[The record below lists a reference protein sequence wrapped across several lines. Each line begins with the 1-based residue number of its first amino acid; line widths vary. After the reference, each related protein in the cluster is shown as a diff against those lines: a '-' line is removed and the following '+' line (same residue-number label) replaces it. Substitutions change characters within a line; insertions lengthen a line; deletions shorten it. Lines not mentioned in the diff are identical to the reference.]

1 MKKNNLLSQ
10 FQQRIDYQ
18 FVEKKL
24 LKRALTHRSFGTP
37 NNERL
42 EFLGDSI
49 LGAIIGH
56 YLFEAY
62 PKAAEGQLTRLRSS
76 LVRGDTLA
84 EVARELE
91 IGELLIMGEGELK
104 SGGRD
109 RDSLLADAVESII
122 GAVYLEAGFAV
133 CQRFVLRCY
142 QSRLAAIVIDKPL
155 KDPKTELQEML
166 QAKGKALPEY
176 TIIDTEGKS
185 HNQLITVSCVIAGV
199 SEPFVATAKN
209 RKQAEKLAAASAITT
224 LRDKS

>member
-1 MKKNNLLSQ
+1 MRKNSLLQQ
-10 FQQRIDYQ
+10 FQARIGYQ
-18 FVEKKL
+18 FSDSRL
-24 LKRALTHRSFGTP
+24 LKRALTHRSFGSP

-56 YLFEAY
+56 YLFDTY

-84 EVARELE
+84 EVARELD
-91 IGELLIMGEGELK
+91 IGDHLIMGEGELK

-122 GAVYLEAGFAV
+122 GAVYLEAGFEA
-133 CQRFVLRCY
+133 CQEFVLRCY
-142 QSRLAAIVIDKPL
+142 QSRLAAIAIDKPL

-166 QAKGKALPEY
+166 QAMGKALPEY
-176 TIIDTEGKS
+176 AIIDTEGKA
-185 HNQLITVSCVIAGV
+185 HNQLITISCVVPGI
-199 SEPFVATAKN
+199 SEPFVAKAKN
-209 RKQAEKLAAASAITT
+209 RKQAEKLAAANAIVR
-224 LRDKS
+224 LREKQ